1 MTEPLFFDN
10 DCLSAFLCVNE
21 QSILPKLYPGCI
33 VIPEPVCDELSYPQ
47 VNHLKERLDVMIAN
61 KQVIYM
67 EIPLNSK
74 LTQII
79 LR

>member
-1 MTEPLFFDN
+1 MTEPIFFDN
-10 DCLSAFLCVNE
+10 DCLSAFLWVNE
-21 QSILPKLYPGCI
+21 QIILPKLYPGRI
-33 VIPEPVCDELSYPQ
+33 VIPEPVYNELSYPQ
-47 VNHLKERLDVMIAN
+47 VNHHKERLDVMIAN

-67 EIPLNSK
+67 EIPLTSK